1 MGETYSV
8 RVAASIA
15 KRGEGATR
23 RRAGLTFGAEETLVS
38 TDKEREGAT
47 HITKKQLR
55 QILDDSNLRAGDTPY
70 PEPGLR
76 VKEVGGDQGPEAD
89 SALVEDLRT
98 AAAGVEEGAAASRA
112 EGRQPGRPRKAAK
125 E

>member
-8 RVAASIA
+8 RVAAPIA

-47 HITKKQLR
+47 HVTKKQLE
-55 QILDDSNLRAGDTPY
+55 QILEDSNLRGGDQVY

-76 VKEVGGDQGPEAD
+76 VKEVGNPALEAD
-89 SALVEDLRT
+89 AALVADLQVAT
-98 AAAGVEEGAAASRA
+98 EGVEEGVAAFRA
-112 EGRQPGRPRKAAK
+112 ESRQPGRPRKAAK

>member
-1 MGETYSV
+1 MGGDTYTV

-23 RRAGLTFGAEETLVS
+23 RRAGLTFGGQDTLV
-38 TDKEREGAT
+38 TTTEGVEGAVLVT
-47 HITKKQLR
+47 EGQLAA
-55 QILDDSNLRAGDTPY
+55 ILEDSNLRAGDSPY

-76 VKEVGGDQGPEAD
+76 VKEVTQDKDAIADHRPEAAILD
-89 SALVEDLRT
+89 PDLRNPT
-98 AAAGVEEGAAASRA
+98 EAHAQT